1 LASSTA
7 ISEMY
12 AELAIGCAESST
24 RIYDVAA
31 EIESQPAMPNPE
43 AGKQPRAVGLPG
55 D

>member
-1 LASSTA
+1 
-7 ISEMY
+7 
-12 AELAIGCAESST
+12 
-24 RIYDVAA
+24 VAA